1 MENQNKK
8 VQEFE
13 VEIDIREVF
22 FALLQKW
29 YLIGL
34 AGFLTAAIFFC
45 VSKFGIPEKFES
57 ETSIY
62 ILNQNTEELTY
73 SDLQLGAG
81 LTKDYEVLI
90 KSRTVLEEVI
100 KNLKLDMTYEALE
113 NTISVSVPDSTRIVE
128 ITAKTTEAELSQKI
142 ADEVR
147 EVASE
152 SITNVMNVDAVNVVE
167 TANLPT
173 KKCSPS
179 VGRNT
184 VLGGLLGVFAACA
197 VILLVVL
204 FNDTIRTQDD
214 VEKYLNVSTLGVIP
228 MSREIEA
235 YEKKSRREER
245 KKKNRD

>member
-1 MENQNKK
+1 M
-8 VQEFE
+8 
-13 VEIDIREVF
+13 
-22 FALLQKW
+22 
-29 YLIGL
+29 
-34 AGFLTAAIFFC
+34 
-45 VSKFGIPEKFES
+45 
-57 ETSIY
+57 
-62 ILNQNTEELTY
+62 
-73 SDLQLGAG
+73 
-81 LTKDYEVLI
+81 
-90 KSRTVLEEVI
+90 
-100 KNLKLDMTYEALE
+100 
-113 NTISVSVPDSTRIVE
+113 
-128 ITAKTTEAELSQKI
+128 
-142 ADEVR
+142 
-147 EVASE
+147 ASE

-167 TANLPT
+167 KANLPT